1 MRQLGRGPGNN
12 LTHLQDVCRQ
22 AGEPCGETMG
32 QLDCHTKPPSA
43 SRCATVQPDEYAP
56 CNRTSQTVRRFAQ
69 TLMMYQRRTF
79 LLLRSETFTEVA
91 AQKCRNRRAAVIV
104 LAGNLVP
111 EEDRRLKKVKTGG
124 PTCKARF
131 RPDVAAAPPA
141 SPEPA
146 SATKIW
152 IARAKSQVIILIQ
165 MLPFADHKC
174 LRTFAAPESGV
185 CALLDAAQRAA

>member
-12 LTHLQDVCRQ
+12 LTHVQDVCRQ

-43 SRCATVQPDEYAP
+43 SRCATVQPDEYAL

-79 LLLRSETFTEVA
+79 RLLRSETFTEVA

-131 RPDVAAAPPA
+131 RPDAAAAPPA

-152 IARAKSQVIILIQ
+152 IA
-165 MLPFADHKC
+165 PFARN
-174 LRTFAAPESGV
+174 LRCHSDA
-185 CALLDAAQRAA
+185 DAAVRGF

>member
-43 SRCATVQPDEYAP
+43 SHCATVQPDEYAP

-91 AQKCRNRRAAVIV
+91 AQNAETD
-104 LAGNLVP
+104 G
-111 EEDRRLKKVKTGG
+111 RRLLSLQEILFRRKIGVSKKSKREVRHAKQGSDQTL
-124 PTCKARF
+124 PRRR
-131 RPDVAAAPPA
+131 RPHLSRP
-141 SPEPA
+141 
-146 SATKIW
+146 
-152 IARAKSQVIILIQ
+152 RQQKSGSLAQN
-165 MLPFADHKC
+165 
-174 LRTFAAPESGV
+174 LR
-185 CALLDAAQRAA
+185 